1 MGESLQASLKTQLR
15 ETLNSMKINQSLQ
28 ASIKSQL
35 RETLNSM
42 KLGESMQASIK
53 NQLRENLEFYEKER
67 IAAGILK
74 KSVVREP

>member
-1 MGESLQASLKTQLR
+1 
-15 ETLNSMKINQSLQ
+15 
-28 ASIKSQL
+28 
-35 RETLNSM
+35 M

-74 KSVVREP
+74 ILSSEKP